1 MHQARC
7 FGSICAGRCAEQLA
21 AVCKGGFP
29 FSVACLC
36 PLVVL
41 YLAEGKKRLMVGD
54 LRSGY
59 IRLSGEFEVR
69 VETFRVAGPQLFS
82 KCLHVYSHENFE

>member
-1 MHQARC
+1 V
-7 FGSICAGRCAEQLA
+7 

-59 IRLSGEFEVR
+59 IVVPHSAELHGELDARCAETGRVPAAWTRAFRLR
-69 VETFRVAGPQLFS
+69 A
-82 KCLHVYSHENFE
+82 